1 MAYKETTKIA
11 DSGNQVIN
19 PSTSDMQDM
28 MVLLLQL
35 LKPLG
40 IVSSGSQRLQ
50 LDANIISGTLSGT
63 INTSITNS
71 PSVGVNP
78 ASSFEL
84 MYSLGRNQYA
94 NAVMPALTF

>member
-11 DSGNQVIN
+11 DSENEVIN

-28 MVLLLQL
+28 MVMLLQL
-35 LKPLG
+35 LKPLA
-40 IVSSGSQRLQ
+40 IVSTGSQRVQ
-50 LDANIISGTLSGT
+50 MDANIISGTLTGT
-63 INTSITNS
+63 ISTNVANA
-71 PSVGVNP
+71 PNVGVNP

>member
-11 DSGNQVIN
+11 DSQNEVVN
-19 PSTSDMQDM
+19 PSSSDMQDM
-28 MVLLLQL
+28 MVMLLQL
-35 LKPLG
+35 LKPLA
-40 IVSSGSQRLQ
+40 IVSSASQRLQ
-50 LDANIISGTLSGT
+50 MDANIISGTLSGT
-63 INTSITNS
+63 INTSVVNV
-71 PSVGVNP
+71 PNVGVNP